1 MKRKIHIK
9 IIIAVFFI
17 FLLICGYFY
26 RSVKEESENQSEQ
39 INTAAISAA
48 MDAINRYAPEVH
60 YKDDIDGWTVIESQ
74 NGNATVWAPNIYGKI
89 YVMMKFD
96 GNNYIPYTIGVNGDK
111 KLDISLNTTIS
122 TNEHDSSHELADSL
136 PLTVFLLITPERISI
151 LPPSTERK

>member
-60 YKDDIDGWTVIESQ
+60 YKDDIDGLLTSME
-74 NGNATVWAPNIYGKI
+74 
-89 YVMMKFD
+89 KFM
-96 GNNYIPYTIGVNGDK
+96 
-111 KLDISLNTTIS
+111 L
-122 TNEHDSSHELADSL
+122 
-136 PLTVFLLITPERISI
+136 
-151 LPPSTERK
+151 